1 MKRRLETY
9 IWKISYSEE
18 IRRQTTVKCAKQ
30 ILSRRQFPRFFR
42 IHLHQ
47 GRKERKEERKY
58 KRLSNKGFILGFVKP
73 ATDKKWCKGGSSQ
86 TLSSPVSG
94 LDRYLTLFD
103 SFLLSLFALVLLS
116 GFRERQLDLCE
127 NNYMAFGDGN
137 PSLCF
142 SLS

>member
-1 MKRRLETY
+1 MRQIDIIPTT
-9 IWKISYSEE
+9 ISSFLSDSPSSRKEGKKGREE
-18 IRRQTTVKCAKQ
+18 IQ
-30 ILSRRQFPRFFR
+30 
-42 IHLHQ
+42 
-47 GRKERKEERKY
+47 
-58 KRLSNKGFILGFVKP
+58 RLSNKGFILGFVKP